1 MARSATR
8 TANVFTRV
16 DPETKEQAEAILNEL
31 GIPMSNA
38 IGMFL
43 KQVVLQR
50 GIPFEIKLPASAPV
64 AIGAM
69 TQEQIDMELQKGID
83 EFKNIDTPDQDNQ
96 TALGKAVLAGQLDAA
111 QMLLNAK
118 ASAKVRLTD
127 DKTII
132 QWARE
137 QKDND
142 IAFLILLYNY
152 MDRIAYSANIWEK
165 TRKTFKRPDDCRY
178 CDICSGKIQEEDS
191 LALDLDEVF
200 ESIPYTDRL
209 YQLCLALQAPQFRN
223 KERKEILDYVKEQIK
238 NNNKSD
244 CYMVCD
250 HCTARFFQ
258 NIVYGNCQEDLIEAV
273 NEIMDN
279 AESGKE

>member
-1 MARSATR
+1 MTVSD
-8 TANVFTRV
+8 FTKAAAEG
-16 DPETKEQAEAILNEL
+16 DLEKLKE
-31 GIPMSNA
+31 GIN
-38 IGMFL
+38 
-43 KQVVLQR
+43 
-50 GIPFEIKLPASAPV
+50 
-64 AIGAM
+64 
-69 TQEQIDMELQKGID
+69 T
-83 EFKNIDTPDQDNQ
+83 FKNIDTPDQDNQ

-118 ASAKVRLTD
+118 ASAKVNLIE

-137 QKDND
+137 QQDNE

-152 MDRIAYSANIWEK
+152 MDRIAYTTNIWEK

-178 CDICSGKIQEEDS
+178 CDICSGKIEEEDS

-209 YQLCLALQAPQFRN
+209 YEQCLALKAPQFKN

-244 CYMVCD
+244 CYMVCNN
-250 HCTARFFQ
+250 CTDRFFQ
-258 NIVYGNCQEDLIEAV
+258 NIVYGNCQNDLVETV
-273 NEIMDN
+273 NEIMDQ
-279 AESGKE
+279 AGGEKQ

>member
-1 MARSATR
+1 MTVSD
-8 TANVFTRV
+8 FT
-16 DPETKEQAEAILNEL
+16 KAAAEGDLEALQE
-31 GIPMSNA
+31 GIS
-38 IGMFL
+38 
-43 KQVVLQR
+43 
-50 GIPFEIKLPASAPV
+50 
-64 AIGAM
+64 
-69 TQEQIDMELQKGID
+69 T
-83 EFKNIDTPDQDNQ
+83 FKNIDTTDQDNQ

-118 ASAKVRLTD
+118 ASAKVKLSD

-152 MDRIAYSANIWEK
+152 MDRIAYSTNIWEK

-200 ESIPYTDRL
+200 ESVPYTERL
-209 YQLCLALQAPQFRN
+209 YQQCLALKAPQFSN
-223 KERKEILDYVKEQIK
+223 KSKKEIIDYVKEQIK

-244 CYMVCD
+244 CYMVCNN
-250 HCTARFFQ
+250 CTARFFQ
-258 NIVYGNCQEDLIEAV
+258 NIVYGNCQNDLVDAV
-273 NEIMDN
+273 NEIMDQ
-279 AESGKE
+279 ADSTGQ

>member
-1 MARSATR
+1 MTISD
-8 TANVFTRV
+8 FTKAAA
-16 DPETKEQAEAILNEL
+16 DGDLET
-31 GIPMSNA
+31 
-38 IGMFL
+38 
-43 KQVVLQR
+43 
-50 GIPFEIKLPASAPV
+50 
-64 AIGAM
+64 
-69 TQEQIDMELQKGID
+69 LQKGIE

-96 TALGKAVLAGQLDAA
+96 TALGKGVLAGQLDAA

-118 ASAKVRLTD
+118 ASAKVKLNG

-209 YQLCLALQAPQFRN
+209 YQQCLALQAPQFRN
-223 KERKEILDYVKEQIK
+223 KDRKEILDYVKEQIK

-258 NIVYGNCQEDLIEAV
+258 NIVYGNCQEDLVEAV
-273 NEIMDN
+273 NEIMDG
-279 AESGKE
+279 AGSGKE